1 MPCVLQSFDKS
12 FGFYDDNYYTY
23 DIEAALEEETETEL
37 APEEETETELAPGE
51 ETETELA
58 A

>member
-1 MPCVLQSFDKS
+1 MDACL
-12 FGFYDDNYYTY
+12 GFYDDNYYTY

>member
-1 MPCVLQSFDKS
+1 VDDKTLEAKKTIS
-12 FGFYDDNYYTY
+12 NPS
-23 DIEAALEEETETEL
+23 DIEAAL
-37 APEEETETELAPGE
+37 EEETETELAPGE